1 MHTLPINASIQLVPI
16 NTVQPAMDCIDQ
28 AIQIIH
34 QSGLAFEVGPFG
46 TSVAGTHT
54 EIMELVTQINSWM
67 AASSP
72 TEWLLNIQLHI
83 HPHAAITM
91 EQKTAKH
98 R

>member
-16 NTVQPAMDCIDQ
+16 NAAAPAMDCIDH
-28 AIQIIH
+28 AIYLIR

-46 TSVAGTHT
+46 TSVAGTYT
-54 EIMELVTQINSWM
+54 EVIDLIGEINSWM
-67 AASSP
+67 ATSSP

-83 HPHAAITM
+83 HPQAPVTM